1 MFEQQRLFSPA
12 CAITNDNPA
21 RRHCF
26 SPTNLVTLCV
36 ILGLGFA
43 APGHAET
50 FRDAFKSSIVDDASI
65 SGNLRIYDFRRRN
78 SGNAPYPVPQGTVA
92 EQGQS
97 FDRRGT
103 AYGGDI
109 SMSTGSLYGFSAHTS
124 IYTTHPL
131 VSYDDGVYKG
141 LLGQPQDLTQ
151 LTEGFLQYQGQGLR
165 VRAGRQLINT
175 PFANTDMYT
184 LLPRSFYGVS
194 GTLSLFDSFQKHG
207 PQEVR
212 NSQYEVSQY
221 MPFTY
226 DAGSSTPDMKLYFGR
241 FTRSLGRFTDEWSNR
256 NTTGY
261 PVGAQPGLLTAGLQ
275 YQQQTSAGGLL
286 GQAWFYN
293 FFNIAKMGYVEAG
306 YQLPPLARNGLRPF
320 VRLQALHET
329 DSGSAALGQ
338 IDAAIYGGKLGVQG
352 PNWKASILAQYSP
365 VNKGTF
371 RNGGFVHP
379 YSDLSGTLFD
389 DTMNAG
395 IENSGPGRAYGVRL
409 SGSVTNNLSMFTRY
423 VWHKAAYGF
432 NGNYYDFSGSQGYPA
447 NAVIKKGQIGYGFD
461 VGFTYQLAGVNPNL
475 EGLSVSN
482 NLGVVGWNGQPT
494 FLNNRLRLIYQF

>member
-329 DSGSAALGQ
+329 D
-338 IDAAIYGGKLGVQG
+338 
-352 PNWKASILAQYSP
+352 
-365 VNKGTF
+365 
-371 RNGGFVHP
+371 
-379 YSDLSGTLFD
+379 
-389 DTMNAG
+389 
-395 IENSGPGRAYGVRL
+395 
-409 SGSVTNNLSMFTRY
+409 
-423 VWHKAAYGF
+423 
-432 NGNYYDFSGSQGYPA
+432 
-447 NAVIKKGQIGYGFD
+447 
-461 VGFTYQLAGVNPNL
+461 
-475 EGLSVSN
+475 
-482 NLGVVGWNGQPT
+482 
-494 FLNNRLRLIYQF
+494 